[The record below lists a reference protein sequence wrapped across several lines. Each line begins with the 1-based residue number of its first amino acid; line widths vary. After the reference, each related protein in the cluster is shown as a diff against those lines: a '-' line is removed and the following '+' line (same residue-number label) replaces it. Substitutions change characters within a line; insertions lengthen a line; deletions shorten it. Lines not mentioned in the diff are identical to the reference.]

1 MWYVISTQVSI
12 LWEHRTEGEVERSFI
27 GSDPRREETCR
38 QSSSKEGTVSAVKK
52 AERKHPSL
60 VANLGDLN
68 RPLRVRPVRVLGREW
83 WAVDPEDTWPGM
95 VMDLRRLGFESM
107 AWEDWV
113 LVRESSPIYE
123 PQMDGPA
130 AQEGLKPFPTIHPTI
145 RIRKE
150 SYSPGYADELEYL
163 DESDDEEDEED
174 DMFEPEDLDS
184 E

>member
-1 MWYVISTQVSI
+1 MVFV
-12 LWEHRTEGEVERSFI
+12 LRGMKRVELSFI
-27 GSDPRREETCR
+27 VHGPRRKKR
-38 QSSSKEGTVSAVKK
+38 VDSVLVKEGTVSAVKK

-68 RPLRVRPVRVLGREW
+68 RPLRVRPVRVLAREW

-107 AWEDWV
+107 AWEESV
-113 LVRESSPIYE
+113 LVRESTPAYE

-130 AQEGLKPFPTIHPTI
+130 APGGLKPFPTIHPTI

-150 SYSPGYADELEYL
+150 SFSANFSEELEYL
-163 DESDDEEDEED
+163 DTSDDDEDEED
-174 DMFEPEDLDS
+174 DVFEPEELDN